1 MPTRLKEKYQRE
13 VVPAL
18 IQEFKYTSVMQVP
31 RLQKIVLNIGLGEAI
46 QNAKAL
52 DAAVGDLTAIAG
64 QKPVVTRS
72 KKSIAAFKLRQGM
85 PIGAMVT
92 LRGDKMYDF
101 LDRLVNLALPRL
113 RDFRGINRRSFDG
126 RGNYSLGLREQI
138 LFPEIDYD
146 KVDKLRGLEISVV
159 TSAVDDAQGYALL
172 KRLGMPFRD

>member
-18 IQEFKYTSVMQVP
+18 IQEFKYSSVMQVP